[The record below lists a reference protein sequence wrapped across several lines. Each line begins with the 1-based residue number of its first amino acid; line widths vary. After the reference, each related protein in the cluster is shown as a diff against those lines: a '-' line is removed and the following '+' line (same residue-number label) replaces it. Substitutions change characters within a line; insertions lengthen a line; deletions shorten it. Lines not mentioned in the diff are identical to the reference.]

1 MESRICCCKFENE
14 GRFFALLTPD
24 GRLKVWD
31 CTNGKLKHDKTPDS
45 HLGGSGLTCLSWRTS
60 AKFRSKRRKRKSTD
74 TSLLE
79 QSCEIGLGTA
89 VGSVFIFD
97 VLTGE
102 IKTHLKDG
110 HDDRVNDVKWSR
122 TTDLL
127 YSCSV
132 DKYITE
138 WEVERQ
144 EIKCKWKGDKTSVHS
159 IQVSPKGDC
168 LLSAGRDIRLW
179 DLEKKEILQKF
190 TGHAT
195 SVSHL
200 LFTPLKSE
208 RSSSCKTDGYY
219 FLSGAEQDRFINAWK
234 VDLGSKDKS
243 SIVSFSV
250 SEEPV
255 SLQLSHCPDKERPLH
270 LVVVSRDGQLH
281 LFEQSL
287 NGHVKKPVTP
297 RSTLQ
302 LATPGRKDA
311 TPEPV
316 PIISARFVDSSEPCI
331 LIAYGS
337 TLKPQFETL
346 KYESLEKNVCLVRDY
361 RSGLLLCEEN
371 NNQRTLSANKAVVKN
386 DLLTTL
392 GTENMALA
400 RPSCGD
406 SGSGTRSTREAS
418 AVSTSSLELSMEDR
432 LKTMNLTP
440 SGSQQPK
447 ADKKGVPKAGSLTQ
461 MLVQALN
468 SQDKKLLED
477 VFNVSSKPKV
487 IQSTIRR
494 LPVNYVI
501 PFTTELV
508 HRVQAAPSRGCH
520 LVPWIKSVLTIHMS
534 YLMSVPNL
542 VDSLG
547 GLYQLLESRV
557 GVYNRLCKL
566 QGRLDLMLA
575 QVSAQ
580 TEEVVEEEQLA
591 EPMMFYKED
600 DSDEMSEFE
609 ELEDNMS
616 DDSAESIKEDGSDDD
631 RETPSDEEKAS
642 SSEDRQSESE
652 NESIFGQSEGDVEM
666 QE

>member
-14 GRFFALLTPD
+14 GRFFALTTPD

-31 CTNGKLKHDKTPDS
+31 CTSGKVKHDITPDS

-60 AKFRSKRRKRKSTD
+60 AKFRSRRKRKSTD
-74 TSLLE
+74 ALLLE

-97 VLTGE
+97 VLIGE
-102 IKTHLKDG
+102 IKCHLKAG
-110 HDDRVNDVKWSR
+110 HDGKVNDVKWNR
-122 TTDLL
+122 TTDVL
-127 YSCSV
+127 YSCS
-132 DKYITE
+132 DDRYITE
-138 WEVERQ
+138 WAVETQ

-195 SVSHL
+195 SVSQL

-208 RSSSCKTDGYY
+208 GSSSDCKTDGYY
-219 FLSGAEQDRFINAWK
+219 FLSGAEQDRFVNAWK
-234 VDLGSKDKS
+234 VDLDSKDKS
-243 SIVSFSV
+243 SIVSFSL
-250 SEEPV
+250 SDEPA
-255 SLQLSHCPDKERPLH
+255 LLELSHYRDKEKPLH
-270 LVVVSRDGQLH
+270 LIVVSKDGQLH

-287 NGHVKKPVTP
+287 NGHVKKPVNP
-297 RSTLQ
+297 RSTVQ
-302 LATPGRKDA
+302 LATPGTKDA
-311 TPEPV
+311 TPEPI
-316 PIISARFVDSSEPCI
+316 PIISARFVDGSEPSI

-337 TLKPQFETL
+337 PVKPQFETL
-346 KYESLEKNVCLVRDY
+346 KYESLERNVCLVRDY
-361 RSGLLLCEEN
+361 RPGLLLREEN
-371 NNQRTLSANKAVVKN
+371 NNQRTPNTNKAVVKN
-386 DLLTTL
+386 DVLTTL

-400 RPSCGD
+400 RPSCGA
-406 SGSGTRSTREAS
+406 SGTSTRSTKEAS
-418 AVSTSSLELSMEDR
+418 APSQELTMEDR

-440 SGSQQPK
+440 SGSKQPK
-447 ADKKGVPKAGSLTQ
+447 VDRRSTPKAGSLTQ
-461 MLVQALN
+461 MLIQALN

-477 VFNVSSKPKV
+477 VFSVSSKPKI
-487 IQSTIRR
+487 IQSTIKR

-508 HRVQAAPSRGCH
+508 HRIQASPSRGCH
-520 LVPWIKSVLTIHMS
+520 LVPWVKSILTIHMS

-542 VDSLG
+542 VESLG
-547 GLYQLLESRV
+547 GLYQLFESRV
-557 GVYNRLCKL
+557 GVYSRLCKL

-580 TEEVVEEEQLA
+580 TEEVVEEELLA
-591 EPMMFYKED
+591 EPMMVYKED
-600 DSDEMSEFE
+600 DSDEMSDLE
-609 ELEDNMS
+609 ELENNTS
-616 DDSAESIKEDGSDDD
+616 DDSGESMKEDGSDDD
-631 RETPSDEEKAS
+631 RETPSDDEKAS
-642 SSEDRQSESE
+642 SSEDEDGQSESGD
-652 NESIFGQSEGDVEM
+652 ESASGKSDGDVEM